1 MENINK
7 KTRTFN
13 KNENIDKKI
22 IELFNETYPHL
33 KKNRMVLKNYIN
45 ELNKQPIFK
54 VIKKRFK

>member
-33 KKNRMVLKNYIN
+33 KKKIEWSLKIT
-45 ELNKQPIFK
+45 
-54 VIKKRFK
+54 